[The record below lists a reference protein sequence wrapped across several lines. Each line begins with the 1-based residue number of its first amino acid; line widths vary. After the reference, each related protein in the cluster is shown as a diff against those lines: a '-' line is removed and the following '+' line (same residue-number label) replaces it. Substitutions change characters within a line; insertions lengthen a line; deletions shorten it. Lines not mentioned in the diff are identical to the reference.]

1 MLDRAFWKGRKVL
14 ITGHTGFK
22 GSWLTLWLD
31 LLGADITGFAL
42 EEPPTRP
49 SLFELVNIKD
59 CVRTIVGDLREF
71 SRLKF
76 AIDEVRP
83 EVVIHL
89 AAQSVVRRGYDDPV
103 ETYSSNVMGTV
114 HLLEAIRQ
122 LKHPCVIVNVTSDK
136 CYENREWVWGY
147 REDEPMGGRDPY
159 SNSKGCAEL
168 VTAAFRESYFPA
180 QSFGEHGVAIASARA
195 GNVIGGGDWT
205 SNQLIPDLMR
215 AFIKGESCLI
225 RSPSA
230 IRPWQFVLEPLRG
243 YLLLAEGLSRAPAQ
257 YSSGWNFGPVDFD
270 AKPVSWIADKLSELW
285 GEGASWTR
293 DMAVHPHEAHYLK
306 LDASKANTCLNWRS
320 LLPLAT
326 ALEWIVEWYR
336 LFAAQGDLRMAVI
349 SQIERYQAITDPRF

>member
-22 GSWLTLWLD
+22 GSWLTLWLG

-42 EEPPTRP
+42 EKPPTQP
-49 SLFELVNIKD
+49 SLFELANIND
-59 CVRTIVGDLREF
+59 CVRTIVGDLRDF
-71 SRLKF
+71 PRLKS
-76 AIDEVRP
+76 AIYEVRP

-168 VTAAFRESYFPA
+168 VTAAFREPYFPTL
-180 QSFGEHGVAIASARA
+180 SFQHHGV
-195 GNVIGGGDWT
+195 
-205 SNQLIPDLMR
+205 
-215 AFIKGESCLI
+215 
-225 RSPSA
+225 
-230 IRPWQFVLEPLRG
+230 
-243 YLLLAEGLSRAPAQ
+243 
-257 YSSGWNFGPVDFD
+257 
-270 AKPVSWIADKLSELW
+270 
-285 GEGASWTR
+285 
-293 DMAVHPHEAHYLK
+293 
-306 LDASKANTCLNWRS
+306 
-320 LLPLAT
+320 
-326 ALEWIVEWYR
+326 
-336 LFAAQGDLRMAVI
+336 
-349 SQIERYQAITDPRF
+349 